1 MWVAIF
7 SIAIAVSIL
16 LIIVAIIMRD
26 RDPTSEKLT
35 RFSPQNSLLQ
45 TAPVNRDLKALV
57 ASPEVQSMMHADHI
71 KQHEILAQLSAVSM
85 QRQRNATSVFTF
97 DMAVHRLRNMS
108 EMMDRLGFDADALA
122 RSELNMIFVFRACQ
136 KCPADV
142 VCHDWLLRAPKSFER
157 APAFCPNA
165 ERFAEATDV
174 TA

>member
-16 LIIVAIIMRD
+16 LIIAAIILRD
-26 RDPTSEKLT
+26 RDATSEKLA
-35 RFSPQNSLLQ
+35 RSSPQNSLLQ
-45 TAPVNRDLKALV
+45 IGPVDRGLKALV

-71 KQHEILAQLSAVSM
+71 KPCEILAELGAVSM

-108 EMMDRLGFDADALA
+108 EMMDMLGFDADALTRA
-122 RSELNMIFVFRACQ
+122 ELNMSFVFCACQ
-136 KCPADV
+136 KCQADV
-142 VCHDWLLRAPKSFER
+142 VCHDWLLRAPKSFKR

-165 ERFAEATDV
+165 ERFAEATHV